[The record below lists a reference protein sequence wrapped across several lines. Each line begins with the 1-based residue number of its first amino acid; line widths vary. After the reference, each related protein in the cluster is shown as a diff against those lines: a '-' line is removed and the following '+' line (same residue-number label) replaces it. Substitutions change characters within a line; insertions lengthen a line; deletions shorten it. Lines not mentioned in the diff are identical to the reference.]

1 MPYMNNLCGIN
12 VIIVNFLPG
21 IPKSVTSHV
30 NAKHKNYKTV
40 PCDFCEEK
48 FVSRRDRDKHITNK
62 HIVVKAME

>member
-1 MPYMNNLCGIN
+1 MRYKCDYCE
-12 VIIVNFLPG
+12 FSSWY
-21 IPKSVTSHV
+21 PKSVTSHV